1 MDRQQRLD
9 LAYRRGEKL
18 QVGDPEYLKCLRRF
32 TIEAVEEDIGRVG
45 DITADAVLRE
55 NNKRKAQIIAKEKGV
70 IAGIEEATWFYDQ
83 YGIAVKPLKQDGDG
97 VEKGDVLLELQG
109 GEFELLRTER
119 TGLNLL
125 QRMSG
130 IATLTNDLVKKNT
143 PLLVAATRKTHWG
156 GLDNKAVSVG
166 GGGTHRLGLWES
178 ILIKE
183 NHLAALADEGDF
195 DVIEEAIHRAW
206 QHKNK
211 AVFIEIEV
219 VTIEDAV
226 KAAGH
231 FTAYLEDK
239 NETKPCIVMLDNFS
253 SQDAGKTVELL
264 KQKDYHDQVLV
275 EASGGITPENIHA
288 YRDAGV
294 DVVSMGYITHSPKVL
309 DLSQLIFHG

>member
-1 MDRQQRLD
+1 MERQQRLD
-9 LAYRRGEKL
+9 FAYRRNDKL
-18 QVGDPEYLKCLRRF
+18 HVGNPDYLKCLRRF
-32 TIEAVEEDIGRVG
+32 TIEAVEEDVGRTG
-45 DITADAVLRE
+45 DITVCSVLKV
-55 NNKRKAQIIAKEKGV
+55 NNPRKAKIIAKEPGI

-83 YGIAVKPLKQDGDG
+83 YGIAVEPLRRDGDG
-97 VEKGDVLLELQG
+97 VDEGGVILELQG
-109 GEFELLRTER
+109 GEFELLKTER

-130 IATLTNDLVKKNT
+130 IATLINDLVKKNA

-183 NHLAALADEGDF
+183 NHLASLADEGDF
-195 DVIEEAIHRAW
+195 DVIEEALNRAW
-206 QHKNK
+206 QHKDRS
-211 AVFIEIEV
+211 VFIEIEV
-219 VTIEDAV
+219 ETIEDAI

-231 FTAYLEDK
+231 FTILIEK
-239 NETKPCIVMLDNFS
+239 TNEVKPCVVMLDNFS
-253 SQDAGKTVELL
+253 PTDAGKAVELL
-264 KQKDYHDQVLV
+264 KQKKTHSQVLI

-294 DVVSMGYITHSPKVL
+294 DVVSMGFITHSPKVL
-309 DLSQLIFHG
+309 DLSQLILHG

>member
-1 MDRQQRLD
+1 
-9 LAYRRGEKL
+9 
-18 QVGDPEYLKCLRRF
+18 LRRF
-32 TIEAVEEDIGRVG
+32 TIEAVEEDVGRTG
-45 DITADAVLRE
+45 DITVCAVLRE
-55 NNKRKAQIIAKEKGV
+55 NSSRKAKIIAKEPGI

-83 YGIAVKPLKQDGDG
+83 YGIAVEPLRRDGDG
-97 VEKGDVLLELQG
+97 VDEGGVILELQG
-109 GEFELLRTER
+109 GEFELLKTER

-130 IATLTNDLVKKNT
+130 IATLTNDLVKKNA

-183 NHLAALADEGDF
+183 NHLASLADEGDF
-195 DVIEEAIHRAW
+195 DVIEEALNRAW
-206 QHKNK
+206 QHKDRS
-211 AVFIEIEV
+211 VFIEIEV
-219 VTIEDAV
+219 ETIEDAI

-231 FTAYLEDK
+231 FTILIEK
-239 NETKPCIVMLDNFS
+239 TNEVKPCVVMLDNFS
-253 SQDAGKTVELL
+253 PTDAGKAVELL
-264 KQKDYHDQVLV
+264 KQKKTHSQVLI

-294 DVVSMGYITHSPKVL
+294 DVVSMGFITHSPKVL
-309 DLSQLIFHG
+309 DLSQLILHG

>member
-1 MDRQQRLD
+1 MDRKQRLD
-9 LAYRRGEKL
+9 LAYRRGDKL
-18 QVGDPEYLKCLRRF
+18 HIGDSDYLKCLRRF
-32 TIEAVEEDIGRVG
+32 TIEALEEDVGRVG
-45 DITADAVLRE
+45 DITVGAVLRE
-55 NNKRKAQIIAKEKGV
+55 NNNRKAQIITKEQGV
-70 IAGIEEATWFYDQ
+70 IAGIEEAIWFYDQ
-83 YGIAVKPLKQDGDG
+83 YGIAVEPLKRDGDV
-97 VEKGDVLLELQG
+97 VEKGDVILKLQG

-130 IATLTNDLVKKNT
+130 IATLTNALVKKNT
-143 PLLVAATRKTHWG
+143 PLLLAATRKTHWG

-183 NHLAALADEGDF
+183 NHLASLADEGDF

-206 QHKNK
+206 QHKDE

-219 VTIEDAV
+219 VTIEDAI

-231 FTAYLEDK
+231 FTAYLENS
-239 NETKPCIVMLDNFS
+239 NEVKPCVVMLDNFS
-253 SQDAGKTVELL
+253 PQDAGTTVELL
-264 KQKDYHDQVLV
+264 KQKGYYNQVLV
-275 EASGGITPENIHA
+275 EASGGITPENVHA

-294 DVVSMGYITHSPKVL
+294 DVVSMGYITHSPRVL

>member
-9 LAYRRGEKL
+9 IAYRRGDRLHVDNPDYL
-18 QVGDPEYLKCLRRF
+18 QCLRRF
-32 TIEAVEEDIGRVG
+32 TIDAVEEDVGQAG
-45 DITADAVLRE
+45 DITVSAVLRE
-55 NNKRKAQIIAKEKGV
+55 NNPRMAKIIAKAKGI

-83 YGIAVKPLKQDGDG
+83 YGIGVKSLRRDGDG
-97 VEKGDVLLELQG
+97 VDKGDVILELRG
-109 GEFELLRTER
+109 GEFELLKTER

-130 IATLTNDLVKKNT
+130 IATLTNNLVKKNA
-143 PLLVAATRKTHWG
+143 PMLVAATRKTHWG

-183 NHLAALADEGDF
+183 NHLASLADEGDF
-195 DVIEEAIHRAW
+195 DVIIEAIDRAW
-206 QHKNK
+206 EYKDK
-211 AVFIEIEV
+211 SVFIEIEV
-219 VTIEDAV
+219 VHIEDAV

-231 FTAYLEDK
+231 FTTLLEK
-239 NETKPCIVMLDNFS
+239 TKEVNPCVVMLDNFS
-253 SQDAGKTVELL
+253 PDDAGKTVGIL
-264 KQKDYHDQVLV
+264 KEKNYHNQVLV

-294 DVVSMGYITHSPKVL
+294 DVVSMGFITHSPKVL
-309 DLSQLIFHG
+309 DLSQLILHE